1 MIPLFKVFMSKYASQ
16 RVSKV
21 LGSGYIGEGP
31 LVKEFED
38 SISHYI
44 GNPYVVC
51 VNSCTS
57 ALMLA
62 LRIAGVG
69 AGDFVATTPM
79 TCLATNEAILAL
91 DAYPMWIDVD
101 TNTGNMSSSSLDR
114 AIKMKPYTKA
124 IICVHWGGF
133 PCDVLEINDIARRYN
148 IPVIEDA
155 AHAFGTEIDHTK
167 IGNHSD
173 FVCFSFQAIKTVTC
187 GDGGALLVSN
197 ADVVKRARLMRWFG
211 LDRGLSSDMR
221 CCQDPP
227 EFGYKMQM
235 TDIDA
240 AIGISNLLLVDG
252 ILKTARVNAQYYDDA
267 FEKMIN
273 VRVVR
278 VPENINPSRWLY
290 TVTVNDASEF
300 IAHMRNKGV
309 ACSKVHDRN
318 DTKTMFVGSQ
328 CSLPGVDSFDKDHVC
343 IPVGWWVTKEQRDHI
358 INSVKEYEDGRF
370 TNNN

>member
-16 RVSKV
+16 RVAKV
-21 LGSGYIGEGP
+21 LSSGYIGEGP

-38 SISHYI
+38 AISHYI
-44 GNPYVVC
+44 GNPNVVC

-57 ALMLA
+57 ALILA
-62 LRIAGVG
+62 LRLSGVRV
-69 AGDFVATTPM
+69 GDFVATTPM

-91 DAYPMWIDVD
+91 GAHPVWVEVDAD
-101 TNTGNMSSSSLDR
+101 TGNMSHGSLKTVLRIHKGIR
-114 AIKMKPYTKA
+114 AV
-124 IICVHWGGF
+124 ICVHWGGF
-133 PCDVLEINDIARRYN
+133 PCDVQKINDVAREWG

-187 GDGGALLVSN
+187 GDGGALLASN
-197 ADVVKRARLMRWFG
+197 ADVAKRARLMRWFG
-211 LDRGLSSDMR
+211 LDRELSSDMR
-221 CCQDPP
+221 CCQDPV

-240 AIGISNLLLVDG
+240 AIGISNLMHVDG
-252 ILKTARVNAQYYDDA
+252 ILKTARENAQYYDDA
-267 FEKMIN
+267 FENMMN
-273 VRVVR
+273 VRVVS
-278 VPENINPSRWLY
+278 VPKNINPSRWLY
-290 TVTVNDASEF
+290 TVTVNDAPEF
-300 IAHMRNKGV
+300 IAHMRNRGV

-318 DTKTMFVGSQ
+318 DTKTIFDGSR
-328 CSLPGVDSFDKDHVC
+328 CSLPGVASFDKDHVC

-358 INSVKEYEDGRF
+358 INSVKEYEDG
-370 TNNN
+370 